1 MNESQE
7 NKPQRFSG
15 RHGIKALRI
24 VGLAVGGVALAAL
37 FALLFGILVKV
48 LWNWLMPAVFG
59 LPTITFWQ
67 AFGLVLLAKI
77 LFGAFGHSRHDHDRR
92 EDRHFHLRFK
102 KFVQGGAS
110 DRDGVPAPGNG
121 GKWKQFRRYWEEEG
135 QAAFDSFLK
144 RKEAEGD
151 KEPPKT

>member
-7 NKPQRFSG
+7 HKPQRFSG

-59 LPTITFWQ
+59 LPAITFWQ

-77 LFGAFGHSRHDHDRR
+77 LFGAFGHGRHNHDRR
-92 EDRHFHLRFK
+92 EDRRFHLRFK
-102 KFVQGGAS
+102 KFVDGGEAG
-110 DRDGVPAPGNG
+110 RDDVPAPGNG
-121 GKWKQFRRYWEEEG
+121 RKWRDFRRYWEEEG
-135 QAAFDSFLK
+135 HAAFESFLK
-144 RKEAEGD
+144 RKEAEEGE
-151 KEPPKT
+151 EPPKS